1 MDKPT
6 NEQIAAM
13 AEAAC
18 FAATAKAKE
27 LGLDW
32 IYFAVG
38 IERAY
43 NATMETLKIMDALG
57 PNLVA
62 LLDESI
68 KADYEKYA
76 NSKEQ

>member
-6 NEQIAAM
+6 NDQIAEM

-43 NATMETLKIMDALG
+43 NATIKTLKIIDVLG
-57 PNLVA
+57 PNLSA
-62 LLDESI
+62 LLGECV
-68 KADYEKYA
+68 KASFEQYTNE
-76 NSKEQ
+76 KEQ